1 MNQVITIRHS
11 TAADADALRQL
22 AELDG
27 RRAFD
32 GDAIMAYVDGQLR
45 AAIGI
50 PDGRSIADPFHLTDD
65 LVGLLRLRFAQEHS
79 DSDAAYLRRLSQL
92 SRAGAGRGLRRAR
105 VPGSSVAAQPRV
117 AR

>member
-79 DSDAAYLRRLSQL
+79 DSEVAYLGRLARF
-92 SRAGAGRGLRRAR
+92 SRAGAGRGLRRAP
-105 VPGSSVAAQPRV
+105 VSASSAAVQPRV